1 MHRRFVPLAAA
12 ALVALGAPSAFAANN
27 TAPPATPATTTSHAA
42 AADYRITPGDQ
53 LNISVDQLAE
63 LSKTFEV
70 DTSGT
75 LLLPL
80 VGQIPAAGR
89 TPAQLSDDIA
99 VALKKKYMKDPQVLV
114 SLKEAQGQRVTVDG
128 AVNKPGVYPLAGPTT
143 LLQAVSL
150 GGGPDQHFANI
161 HRVAIFR
168 TVDGRRSSTFYDLA
182 KVRSG
187 KAEDPVVYGNDIVVV
202 DTSGAKSFMQNF
214 QGALGPLGVLLRPW

>member
-1 MHRRFVPLAAA
+1 MHRRYVPLAAA
-12 ALVALGAPSAFAANN
+12 ALVALGAPPAFAAAN
-27 TAPPATPATTTSHAA
+27 TAPPAPIAA
-42 AADYRITPGDQ
+42 PAADYRITPGDQ

-70 DTSGT
+70 DTSGS

-114 SLKEAQGQRVTVDG
+114 SLKEAQGQRVTIDG

-168 TVDGRRSSTFYDLA
+168 NVDGRRSQTFYDLA
-182 KVRSG
+182 KVRNG
-187 KAEDPVVYGNDIVVV
+187 KAEDPPVYGNDIVVV

>member
-1 MHRRFVPLAAA
+1 MRWRPIPLAAA
-12 ALVALGAPSAFAANN
+12 ALIALGAPSAFAASSNLPPPDS
-27 TAPPATPATTTSHAA
+27 APKVKAA
-42 AADYRITPGDQ
+42 AADYRIGPGDV
-53 LNISVDQLAE
+53 LNINVDQLAE

-70 DTSGT
+70 DTGGR

-89 TPAQLSDDIA
+89 TPAELSDDIA
-99 VALKKKYMKDPQVLV
+99 VALKKRYMKDPQVVV

-150 GGGPDQHFANI
+150 GGGPDQHFANV

-168 TVDGRRSSTFYDLA
+168 TVDGQRRPIFYDLA

-187 KAEDPVVYGNDIVVV
+187 KAEDPPVYGNDIVVV

>member
-1 MHRRFVPLAAA
+1 MVMRWRSLPLAAA
-12 ALVALGAPSAFAANN
+12 AFIALGAPSALAASHS
-27 TAPPATPATTTSHAA
+27 PPPPDAATQVRAVG
-42 AADYRITPGDQ
+42 DYRIGPQDVLDIQ
-53 LNISVDQLAE
+53 VDQVPE
-63 LSKTFEV
+63 LSKTFQV
-70 DTSGT
+70 DTGGH

-80 VGQIPAAGR
+80 VGQIQASGR
-89 TPAQLSDDIA
+89 TPAELSDDIA
-99 VALKKKYMKDPQVLV
+99 QDLKKKYMKDPRVLV
-114 SLKEAQGQRVTVDG
+114 GLKEAQGQRVTVDG

-168 TVDGRRSSTFYDLA
+168 TVDGQRKPVFYDLA

-187 KAEDPVVYGNDIVVV
+187 KDQDPPVYGNDIVVV